1 MKKLLKR
8 LAYSVL
14 FLFVLL
20 NILCAFQAYH
30 LTRFSDP
37 ETVAT
42 PHQMGLFEK
51 TGAILLGET
60 YPKTKVVDSLN
71 IPHATIALQAEDGF
85 RLAGWE
91 CTHAPTDTSSAKG
104 TIIMFHGH
112 GSNRS
117 ALVRE
122 ATAFYHLGWNIVMI
136 DFRAHGQSQGNECT
150 VGYYEAKDVKAAYDY
165 VTAKSTSPVVLWG
178 ISMGAATIT
187 KALHDYASVQP
198 AKVILEMPFGSML
211 DAVRGRLRIMQL
223 PQEPMAS
230 LLTFWGGTELGIWAF
245 ANKPEEYARAIQC
258 PVLLAWGNQDP
269 RVSREETMAV
279 FTNLASTDKQLVE
292 YPGVGH
298 ESLCKKAPEQWLQS
312 VIGFL
317 Q

>member
-8 LAYSVL
+8 LAYLFLVL
-14 FLFVLL
+14 FIAL

-37 ETVAT
+37 DTN
-42 PHQMGLFEK
+42 PKPQQMGFLER
-51 TGAILLGET
+51 TGALLLGET
-60 YPKTKVVDSLN
+60 YPKTKVVDSLSV
-71 IPHATIALQAEDGF
+71 PHTTITLRAEDGF

-91 CTHAPTDTSSAKG
+91 SRHPQSDSARG
-104 TIIMFHGH
+104 TILMFHGH

-122 ATAFYHLGWNIVMI
+122 ATMLYNLGWDLVMI

-150 VGYYEAKDVKAAYDY
+150 VGYYEAKDVKASYDY
-165 VTAKSTSPVVLWG
+165 AVAQNNKPVVLWG

-187 KALHDYASVQP
+187 KALHDYASIQP
-198 AKVILEMPFGSML
+198 KKVILEMPFGSML

-258 PVLLAWGNQDP
+258 PVLLAWGELDP
-269 RVSREETMAV
+269 RVSREETLAV
-279 FTNLASTDKQLVE
+279 YDNLASAQKQLVT

-298 ESLCKKAPEQWLQS
+298 ESLCKKAPGQWLKS
-312 VIGFL
+312 VSAFL